1 MIAAAPVT
9 ISPEGLVFRVVESY
23 STFTKDPAHGWINH
37 APRLNG
43 YARHGVPI
51 AKIYAGPMEANLR
64 AAFARIIP
72 WDDLVSR

>member
-1 MIAAAPVT
+1 MIAAPVT

-23 STFTKDPAHGWINH
+23 LKWTKDPAHGWINH

-51 AKIYAGPMEANLR
+51 AKIYVGPLEANLR

-72 WDDLVSR
+72 WDDLVS

>member
-1 MIAAAPVT
+1 MIAAPVT

-23 STFTKDPAHGWINH
+23 SVRAKVPSRGWINH

-64 AAFARIIP
+64 AAFVRIIP

>member
-1 MIAAAPVT
+1 MIAAPVT
-9 ISPEGLVFRVVESY
+9 ISPEGFVFRAVESY
-23 STFTKDPAHGWINH
+23 SVRTRDPSRGWINH

-43 YARHGVPI
+43 YVRHGVPL

>member
-1 MIAAAPVT
+1 MIAAPVT

-23 STFTKDPAHGWINH
+23 SKWTKDPAHGWINH

-51 AKIYAGPMEANLR
+51 AKIYVGPLEANLR